1 MKDDKKEYEKWNV
14 KFLNKINIELVILLR
29 YEVLVLMI
37 NNKWSIIVLQL
48 TLVSGIDVGQWINVG
63 LGYLAKRINVGHG
76 KFGKKNKR
84 KTWKYL

>member
-48 TLVSGIDVGQWINVG
+48 TLESGIDVGQWINVG
-63 LGYLAKRINVGHG
+63 LG

-84 KTWKYL
+84 RALNKRRAWQICQKE